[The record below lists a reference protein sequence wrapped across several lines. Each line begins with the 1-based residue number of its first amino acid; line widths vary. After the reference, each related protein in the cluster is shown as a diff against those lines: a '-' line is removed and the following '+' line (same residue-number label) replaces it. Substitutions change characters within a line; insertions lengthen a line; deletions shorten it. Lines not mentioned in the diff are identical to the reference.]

1 MMETHMNNLL
11 FQVDDRPPLITTTLL
26 AAQHMLAALGGII
39 AVPLVVGAVLKL
51 PADQIVALI
60 NAALLG
66 SGLVTI
72 IQCKGVG
79 PIGIRLPC
87 VMGTSFA
94 FVGAAISIGLEH
106 GVPGILGSSLAGSVV
121 MIVGSCF
128 MPQIRKLFPHA
139 VTAVVVTMIGLSLV
153 PVAIDWAAG
162 GKGSGAHYGD
172 PINLGIAL
180 FVLVTV
186 IALVQYGKGIFSA
199 AAVVLGMFVGYL
211 VCLGLGLIDF
221 SSVQKA
227 AVFALPQPIQYGM
240 TFPISGIVAMGV
252 AYVVTMVETTG
263 TFMALGSATNT
274 KMRGKTL
281 ARGVLCDGV
290 GSACVA
296 MLGSPPVSTFAQN
309 VGVISLTG
317 VASRHVVALT
327 GVMLV
332 LAGLFPVLGAVVV
345 TIPQPVLGGA
355 GLMMFAMII
364 AAGVQMLSNVEH
376 NKRTGLIIAV
386 SIGCG
391 LAVSVRPELLVKLPA
406 FVQEIFGSG
415 ISTAAIVAVA
425 LNLILPERPV
435 EANDDEEEE
444 VPQPMLVKKLET
456 A

>member
-1 MMETHMNNLL
+1 MNNLL
-11 FQVDDRPPLITTTLL
+11 FQVEDHPPLITKILL

-51 PADQIVALI
+51 PADQIVALV

-66 SGLVTI
+66 SGIVTI

-79 PIGIRLPC
+79 MIGIRLPC

-94 FVGAAISIGLEH
+94 FVGAAISVGLEH
-106 GVPGILGSSLAGSVV
+106 GVPGILGSSLAASSV
-121 MIVGSCF
+121 MIVGSFF

-139 VTAVVVTMIGLSLV
+139 VTGVVVTMIGLSLV
-153 PVAIDWAAG
+153 PVAVDWAAG
-162 GKGSGAHYGD
+162 GRGAANYAA
-172 PINLGIAL
+172 PQNLGISL
-180 FVLVTV
+180 FVLVIV
-186 IALVQYGKGIFSA
+186 IGLVQFGKGIISA
-199 AAVVLGMFVGYL
+199 AAVVIGMGIGYA
-211 VCLGLGLIDF
+211 VCLGMGLINF
-221 SSVQKA
+221 EPVHNA
-227 AVFALPQPIQYGM
+227 AIFALPKPLYYGM
-240 TFPISGIVAMGV
+240 TFPVSGILAMGV
-252 AYVVTMVETTG
+252 AFIVTMVETTG

-290 GSACVA
+290 GSAFVA
-296 MLGSPPVSTFAQN
+296 LLSSPPVSTFAQN

-327 GVMLV
+327 GVMLA

-364 AAGVQMLSNVEH
+364 AAGVQMLGKVEH

-391 LAVSVRPELLVKLPA
+391 LAVSVRPELLSKLPH
-406 FVQEIFGSG
+406 FIQEVFGSG
-415 ISTAAIVAVA
+415 ISTGAIIAVM
-425 LNLILPERPV
+425 LNLVLPERPV
-435 EANDDEEEE
+435 EEHDEDDEE
-444 VPQPMLVKKLET
+444 VPQPMLVKNLE
-456 A
+456 AA